1 MLACSSLLEGSAQAW
16 PTGAPTEGGDACAV
30 LARSATSFLRF
41 GSPEVCLPHHGRW
54 SGVRGAESADN
65 VGLVEVGQSLPT
77 HGAGCLHGWQ
87 PEKRKLCQSK
97 QEQDATRRI
106 DYALADLNQCRRCPL
121 TPLLLASA
129 ADTHLSA

>member
-1 MLACSSLLEGSAQAW
+1 MEEEKAWGVWDGVAEECVVVEGPAAR
-16 PTGAPTEGGDACAV
+16 GALGRVRIGSGEGG
-30 LARSATSFLRF
+30 ARS
-41 GSPEVCLPHHGRW
+41 CHGRW

-106 DYALADLNQCRRCPL
+106 DYALADLNQSDVVR
-121 TPLLLASA
+121 
-129 ADTHLSA
+129 